1 MKSKLAIF
9 DFDHT
14 IKHPRKG
21 WQMGVSH
28 FFPDG
33 EIPEDIHQIRK
44 EQGWDSFCIALYTKV
59 IFQRVLTTIGQQIFL
74 YFNLKRKST
83 FTKKMPL
90 IQRVQ
95 PSKSL
100 SINGFVVNR
109 FCCQY
114 LLMNYL
120 GLYSL
125 AFLNTLM

>member
-59 IFQRVLTTIGQQIFL
+59 IYHGVLT
-74 YFNLKRKST
+74 
-83 FTKKMPL
+83 
-90 IQRVQ
+90 VQ
-95 PSKSL
+95 VSDT
-100 SINGFVVNR
+100 R
-109 FCCQY
+109 
-114 LLMNYL
+114 LLE
-120 GLYSL
+120 S
-125 AFLNTLM
+125 FRQ

>member
-14 IKHPRKG
+14 IKHPTKG

-59 IFQRVLTTIGQQIFL
+59 IYQGVLTTVRERGPRESDLEFFCI
-74 YFNLKRKST
+74 ST
-83 FTKKMPL
+83 
-90 IQRVQ
+90 
-95 PSKSL
+95 
-100 SINGFVVNR
+100 
-109 FCCQY
+109 
-114 LLMNYL
+114 
-120 GLYSL
+120 
-125 AFLNTLM
+125 